1 VNKTAAS
8 VAQSAKCILLHAYS
22 RIQLLAPNCC
32 SRTSKYLIAD
42 LTVGITV
49 FLVIN

>member
-8 VAQSAKCILLHAYS
+8 AAIHV
-22 RIQLLAPNCC
+22 QLLAPSCA
-32 SRTSKYLIAD
+32 RTNKYLIAD
-42 LTVGITV
+42 LTVGIAI